1 MLVRFNAS
9 QSVEILV
16 PEQKVPIQHYLR
28 QPKRLVNALVEPTR
42 LEQLNEDCFRL
53 KMRPR
58 KFLNLSVQPTVDMRV
73 RATSRGTIYLRS
85 LACEIRGVEYIDRRF
100 ALNLAGIL
108 ESRQINGDTYLKGHA
123 DLQVEV
129 ELPAP
134 LQLTPK
140 PIIESTG
147 NGLLKSVLL
156 TIKHRLT
163 NHLLEDYL
171 QWANDEAE
179 TLLETQE
186 GPVFSTN
193 G

>member
-1 MLVRFNAS
+1 MLVRFTAS
-9 QSVEILV
+9 QSVEIRI
-16 PEQKVPIQHYLR
+16 PEQRVPIQHYLR
-28 QPKRLVNALVEPTR
+28 QPRRLVNALVEPTR
-42 LEQLNEDCFRL
+42 LDQLSEDCFRL
-53 KMRPR
+53 KMRP
-58 KFLNLSVQPTVDMRV
+58 LNFLSVSIQPRVDMRV
-73 RATSRGTIYLRS
+73 RASSRGTIYLRS
-85 LACEIRGVEYIDRRF
+85 LGCEIRGVEYINRRF

-108 ESRQINGDTYLKGHA
+108 EPCQINGHTYLKGHA

-163 NHLLEDYL
+163 NQLLEDYL
-171 QWANDEAE
+171 QWANDAAE
-179 TLLETQE
+179 TVVETKE